1 MQNAAD
7 TARLGG
13 LPEERFRPVPA
24 PMGMP
29 EQVLVREGSLRELVG
44 SMVRPFLIRL

>member
-1 MQNAAD
+1 MQNAAKP
-7 TARLGG
+7 ARLGG
-13 LPEERFRPVPA
+13 SPEERFRPVSA

-29 EQVLVREGSLRELVG
+29 EQVLVRDGTLRELVG